1 MTIKEFTAKTTEE
14 AISEGLRTLGCTLS
28 DVKVE
33 VLEEGSK
40 GLFGLFGSRPARVRL
55 TVLTETDEK
64 DDMSDLLSSFSL
76 NPQRAARPPR
86 PAQPKPTPKAEPV
99 KSEASQ
105 VANVQPV
112 PDVQPRTEAARP
124 AERPAAPAPEKKDA
138 PQKKAAVPAPQK
150 KDAPSRKAAPAA
162 PAEKPAEAAAVYAP
176 IPERVIPDLPD
187 EPPVMH
193 DAATP
198 MGRAQQFLME
208 VTRRMNVPVQVYVD
222 TLEDGTIYVRMV
234 GDTLG
239 ILIGRRGET
248 LDALQYLTSLQVN
261 RDSEDYLRVTLDTEN
276 YRARRE
282 DSLCRLATRMA
293 QKAVKTGRKVVL
305 EPMNPYERRVLHA
318 ALQNHPSVTTHS
330 EGDEPN
336 RHVVITLKSAAP
348 DRSDAADKAPRAG
361 RPPRKRG
368 SRGRG
373 PKKPDASQTAVAAQA
388 SDVPAPDMPAETV
401 AVEDSA
407 LS

>member
-1 MTIKEFTAKTTEE
+1 MTTKEFTAKTTEE
-14 AISEGLRTLGCTLS
+14 AISEGLRVLGCTLS

-40 GLFGLFGSRPARVRL
+40 GLFGLFGSRPAKVRL
-55 TVLTETDEK
+55 TVLHEESGK

-76 NPQRAARPPR
+76 NPQQQRKER
-86 PAQPKPTPKAEPV
+86 PAKPAPAREKPAPKADTQPEAPKAEPAKAPSPRAEV
-99 KSEASQ
+99 KAEPAAEVKAVKPEAESR
-105 VANVQPV
+105 P
-112 PDVQPRTEAARP
+112 EAAP
-124 AERPAAPAPEKKDA
+124 KAEPKPKAPRAPREK
-138 PQKKAAVPAPQK
+138 
-150 KDAPSRKAAPAA
+150 
-162 PAEKPAEAAAVYAP
+162 AEKVERSVEKTEEAPYAP
-176 IPERVIPDLPD
+176 IPERTVPELPS

-193 DAATP
+193 DPQTP

-208 VTRRMNVPVQVYVD
+208 VTQRMNVPVQVYVD

-261 RDSEDYLRVTLDTEN
+261 KGSDDYLRVTLDTEN

-282 DSLCRLATRMA
+282 DSLRRLATRMA

-318 ALQNHPSVTTHS
+318 ALQNHPNVTTHS
-330 EGDEPN
+330 EGEEPN
-336 RHVVITLKSAAP
+336 RHVVITLKNAAP
-348 DRSDAADKAPRAG
+348 ESAEPAEKASRSG

-373 PKKPDASQTAVAAQA
+373 SRKPRAEKAPEAV
-388 SDVPAPDMPAETV
+388 ETV
-401 AVEDSA
+401 EE
-407 LS
+407 

>member
-1 MTIKEFTAKTTEE
+1 MTTKEFTAKTTEE
-14 AISEGLRTLGCTLS
+14 AISEGLRVLGCTLS

-40 GLFGLFGSRPARVRL
+40 GLFGLFGSRPAKVRL
-55 TVLTETDEK
+55 TVLHEESGK

-76 NPQRAARPPR
+76 NPQQQRKERPAKPAPAREKPAPKADTQPEASKAEPAQAPSPRVEVKAEPAAEVKAVKPEAEARPE
-86 PAQPKPTPKAEPV
+86 AAPKAEP
-99 KSEASQ
+99 KSRA
-105 VANVQPV
+105 
-112 PDVQPRTEAARP
+112 PR
-124 AERPAAPAPEKKDA
+124 APREK
-138 PQKKAAVPAPQK
+138 
-150 KDAPSRKAAPAA
+150 
-162 PAEKPAEAAAVYAP
+162 AEKVEKVERTAEKTEEAPYAP
-176 IPERVIPDLPD
+176 IPERTVPELPS

-193 DAATP
+193 DPQTP

-208 VTRRMNVPVQVYVD
+208 VTQRMNVPVQVYVD

-261 RDSEDYLRVTLDTEN
+261 KGSDDYLRVTLDTEN

-282 DSLCRLATRMA
+282 DSLRRLATRMA

-318 ALQNHPSVTTHS
+318 ALQNHPNVTTHS
-330 EGDEPN
+330 EGEEPN
-336 RHVVITLKSAAP
+336 RHVVITLKNAAP
-348 DRSDAADKAPRAG
+348 ESAEPAEKAPRSG

-373 PKKPDASQTAVAAQA
+373 SRKPRAEKAPEAV
-388 SDVPAPDMPAETV
+388 ETV
-401 AVEDSA
+401 EE
-407 LS
+407 

>member
-1 MTIKEFTAKTTEE
+1 MTTKEFTAKTTEE

-40 GLFGLFGSRPARVRL
+40 GLFGLFGSRPAKVRL
-55 TVLTETDEK
+55 TVLSEEEEK
-64 DDMSDLLSSFSL
+64 DDMSDLLNSFSL
-76 NPQRAARPPR
+76 NPQRRAPNPPKAPKSAPISRNESAA
-86 PAQPKPTPKAEPV
+86 PKAEKAP
-99 KSEASQ
+99 KAEAPAPQ
-105 VANVQPV
+105 AEPPRKEVPAVQKI
-112 PDVQPRTEAARP
+112 
-124 AERPAAPAPEKKDA
+124 ERPAV
-138 PQKKAAVPAPQK
+138 Q
-150 KDAPSRKAAPAA
+150 KAAPVPKAA
-162 PAEKPAEAAAVYAP
+162 PNVPKAEDASPKTAYAP
-176 IPERVIPDLPD
+176 LPERHIPQLPS
-187 EPPVMH
+187 EPPVIH
-193 DAATP
+193 DPATP

-208 VTRRMNVPVQVYVD
+208 VTKRMNVPVQVYVD

-261 RDSEDYLRVTLDTEN
+261 KGSEDYMRVTLDTEN

-282 DSLCRLATRMA
+282 DSLRRLAARMA

-336 RHVVITLKSAAP
+336 RHVVITLKDAAP
-348 DRSDAADKAPRAG
+348 ERMENTDRPRSS
-361 RPPRKRG
+361 RPARKRG
-368 SRGRG
+368 SRGRSH
-373 PKKPDASQTAVAAQA
+373 KPQGAPEVSVHTPESDTQEGAPASIPT
-388 SDVPAPDMPAETV
+388 E
-401 AVEDSA
+401 E
-407 LS
+407 

>member
-1 MTIKEFTAKTTEE
+1 MTTKEFTAKTTEE
-14 AISEGLRTLGCTLS
+14 AISEGLRVLGCTLS

-40 GLFGLFGSRPARVRL
+40 GLFGLFGSRPAKVRL
-55 TVLTETDEK
+55 TVLHEESGK

-76 NPQRAARPPR
+76 NPQQQRKER
-86 PAQPKPTPKAEPV
+86 PAKPAPAREKPAPKADTQPEAPKAEPAKAPSPRAEV
-99 KSEASQ
+99 KAEPAAEVKAVKPEAESR
-105 VANVQPV
+105 P
-112 PDVQPRTEAARP
+112 EAAP
-124 AERPAAPAPEKKDA
+124 KAEPKPKAPRAPREK
-138 PQKKAAVPAPQK
+138 
-150 KDAPSRKAAPAA
+150 
-162 PAEKPAEAAAVYAP
+162 AEKVERSVEKTEEAPYAP
-176 IPERVIPDLPD
+176 IPERTVPELPS

-193 DAATP
+193 DPQTP

-208 VTRRMNVPVQVYVD
+208 VTQRMNVPVQVYVD

-261 RDSEDYLRVTLDTEN
+261 KGSDDYLRVTLDTEN

-282 DSLCRLATRMA
+282 DSLRRLATRMA

-318 ALQNHPSVTTHS
+318 ALQNHPNVTTHS
-330 EGDEPN
+330 EGEEPN
-336 RHVVITLKSAAP
+336 RHVVITLKNAAP
-348 DRSDAADKAPRAG
+348 ESAEPAEKAPRSG

-373 PKKPDASQTAVAAQA
+373 SRKPRAEKAPEAV
-388 SDVPAPDMPAETV
+388 ETV
-401 AVEDSA
+401 EE
-407 LS
+407 

>member
-14 AISEGLRTLGCTLS
+14 AISEGLRVLGCTLS

-40 GLFGLFGSRPARVRL
+40 GLFGLFGSRPAKVRL
-55 TVLTETDEK
+55 TVLNEEDEK
-64 DDMSDLLSSFSL
+64 DDMSDLLNSFSL
-76 NPQRAARPPR
+76 NPQQRKER
-86 PAQPKPTPKAEPV
+86 PAKQSAPKPAKQEAAPKAEKTEAPKAEVKPETPKAEKAPKAEV
-99 KSEASQ
+99 KPEAPK
-105 VANVQPV
+105 AEK
-112 PDVQPRTEAARP
+112 TEKVEKTEK
-124 AERPAAPAPEKKDA
+124 AEPKQKAPKAKAEKTEKVE
-138 PQKKAAVPAPQK
+138 K
-150 KDAPSRKAAPAA
+150 
-162 PAEKPAEAAAVYAP
+162 AEKPEKPEKTYAP
-176 IPERVIPDLPD
+176 IPERTLPELPT

-193 DAATP
+193 DPATP

-208 VTRRMNVPVQVYVD
+208 VTQRMNVPVQVYVD

-261 RDSEDYLRVTLDTEN
+261 KESNDYLRVTLDTEN

-282 DSLCRLATRMA
+282 DSLRRLATRMA
-293 QKAVKTGRKVVL
+293 QKAVKTGRKVAL

-318 ALQNHPSVTTHS
+318 ALQSHPSVTTHS
-330 EGDEPN
+330 EGEEPN
-336 RHVVITLKSAAP
+336 RHVVITLKSAEKEGAEASDKP
-348 DRSDAADKAPRAG
+348 TRS

-373 PKKPDASQTAVAAQA
+373 PRKAHAEKAAE
-388 SDVPAPDMPAETV
+388 PTAETV
-401 AVEDSA
+401 QE
-407 LS
+407 

>member
-14 AISEGLRTLGCTLS
+14 AISEGLRVLGCTLS

-33 VLEEGSK
+33 VIEEGSK
-40 GLFGLFGSRPARVRL
+40 GLFGLFGSRPAKVRL
-55 TVLTETDEK
+55 TVLNEEDEK

-76 NPQRAARPPR
+76 NPQQQRKER
-86 PAQPKPTPKAEPV
+86 PAKAAPKAEAKAEVKPEAPKAEKTEKVEKAEPV
-99 KSEASQ
+99 KAEKAPKAEAKPE
-105 VANVQPV
+105 VKVEAKPEA
-112 PDVQPRTEAARP
+112 PKTEKIEK
-124 AERPAAPAPEKKDA
+124 AEKTEKTESKPKAP
-138 PQKKAAVPAPQK
+138 KAK
-150 KDAPSRKAAPAA
+150 
-162 PAEKPAEAAAVYAP
+162 AEKPEKAFAP
-176 IPERVIPDLPD
+176 VPERTLPELPS

-193 DAATP
+193 DPATP
-198 MGRAQQFLME
+198 MGCAQQFLME
-208 VTRRMNVPVQVYVD
+208 VTQRMNVPVQVYVD

-261 RDSEDYLRVTLDTEN
+261 KESDDYLRVTLDTEN

-282 DSLCRLATRMA
+282 DSLRRLAARMA
-293 QKAVKTGRKVVL
+293 QKAVKTGRKVSL

-318 ALQNHPSVTTHS
+318 ALQSHPSVTTHS
-330 EGDEPN
+330 EGEEPN
-336 RHVVITLKSAAP
+336 RHVVITLKGAEKDGAEASEKPA
-348 DRSDAADKAPRAG
+348 RT

-373 PKKPDASQTAVAAQA
+373 PRKAHAEKAAETT
-388 SDVPAPDMPAETV
+388 AETV
-401 AVEDSA
+401 QE
-407 LS
+407 

>member
-14 AISEGLRTLGCTLS
+14 AISEGLRVLGCTLS

-40 GLFGLFGSRPARVRL
+40 GLFGLFGSRPAKVRL
-55 TVLTETDEK
+55 TVLNEEDEK
-64 DDMSDLLSSFSL
+64 DGMSDLLSSFSL
-76 NPQRAARPPR
+76 NPQQQRRER
-86 PAQPKPTPKAEPV
+86 PAKPAPSREKTTPKPEVKAEEKPEAPKAEPLS
-99 KSEASQ
+99 K
-105 VANVQPV
+105 
-112 PDVQPRTEAARP
+112 TEAAP
-124 AERPAAPAPEKKDA
+124 KAESVTKTETT
-138 PQKKAAVPAPQK
+138 KAAAARQESKPRPPKTPKAP
-150 KDAPSRKAAPAA
+150 
-162 PAEKPAEAAAVYAP
+162 KPADAVKPEPEVRVYAP
-176 IPERVIPDLPD
+176 MPERTLPELPT
-187 EPPVMH
+187 EPPVIH
-193 DAATP
+193 DPQTA

-208 VTRRMNVPVQVYVD
+208 VTQRMNVPVQVYVD
-222 TLEDGTIYVRMV
+222 TLEDGTLYVRMV

-261 RDSEDYLRVTLDTEN
+261 KGSDDYLRVTLDTEN

-282 DSLCRLATRMA
+282 DSLRRLATRMA

-330 EGDEPN
+330 EGEEPN
-336 RHVVITLKSAAP
+336 RHVVITLKNAEKENMQGAEKSA
-348 DRSDAADKAPRAG
+348 RAG

-373 PKKPDASQTAVAAQA
+373 PRKPQPEQTPETE
-388 SDVPAPDMPAETV
+388 PAPETA
-401 AVEDSA
+401 AVEE
-407 LS
+407 